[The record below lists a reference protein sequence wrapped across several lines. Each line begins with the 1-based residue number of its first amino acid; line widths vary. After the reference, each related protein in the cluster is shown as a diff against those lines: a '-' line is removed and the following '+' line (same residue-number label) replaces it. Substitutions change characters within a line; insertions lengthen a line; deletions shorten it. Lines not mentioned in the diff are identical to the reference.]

1 MYLKMAATFFEINYN
16 LGINIGKGSF
26 GSVYLARDTNTDEEI
41 AVKLEKS
48 SAKKPQLY
56 NES

>member
-1 MYLKMAATFFEINYN
+1 MAAAFFEINYN

-41 AVKLEKS
+41 AVKLEKNP
-48 SAKKPQLY
+48 AKKPQLQH
-56 NES
+56 ES